1 MLKLR
6 EEDLKDAILGTIHSA
21 MHEWDKHHQ
30 GYIHLY
36 VNTTPDKFHYFFTL
50 NTYGSG
56 QSEFVS
62 DHSFEI
68 YREQFVDIIKHDD
81 LDEYFH
87 PADFDFRYKSW
98 EEMDEEE
105 LEEAKYQ
112 WRLDAI
118 QDKLYTIRTEFLN
131 DIVDAIAARHD
142 IELEGEE

>member
-6 EEDLKDAILGTIHSA
+6 DEDLKQEVLDVIHSA

-36 VNTTPDKFHYFFTL
+36 VNTTPDSRQFFTL
-50 NTYGSG
+50 NTYGSE

-62 DHSFEI
+62 DCSFEI
-68 YREQFVDIIKHDD
+68 YREKFVDIIKHDD
-81 LDEYFH
+81 LDEHFH

-98 EEMDEEE
+98 EEMEEEE

-118 QDKLYTIRTEFLN
+118 QDRLYTIRTEFLN
-131 DIVDAIAARHD
+131 DIVDTIAARHD